1 MRRFAA
7 SGHCPGLRAA
17 QNTTNFDII
26 TPDGCRDLGEY
37 LGISVIW
44 PQYGRLKNN
53 GMGYGEQRILHIGT
67 TNSAHLN
74 NTFNNATRA
83 ASQEARCPCLMRAQ
97 RWFV

>member
-1 MRRFAA
+1 LQPAA
-7 SGHCPGLRAA
+7 IGVPALRAA

-44 PQYGRLKNN
+44 PQDGRLKNN

-67 TNSAHLN
+67 THL
-74 NTFNNATRA
+74 TTERGRLRRRRA
-83 ASQEARCPCLMRAQ
+83 AL
-97 RWFV
+97 V